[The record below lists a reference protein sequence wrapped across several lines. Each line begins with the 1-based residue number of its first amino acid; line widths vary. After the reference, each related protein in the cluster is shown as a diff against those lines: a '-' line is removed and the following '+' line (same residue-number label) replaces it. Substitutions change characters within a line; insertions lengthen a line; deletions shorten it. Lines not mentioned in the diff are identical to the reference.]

1 MSTHLTAELEKEVTC
16 NGSKGLDSAFFG
28 VTYIYFCLFDKEY
41 GRLLTGFL
49 IKNIFYV
56 LILLGF
62 MHLLPYLENTI
73 GLTLSL
79 VVFGV
84 SFAYIG
90 YKVYFIVDNLV
101 DKLYNFFG
109 K

>member
-1 MSTHLTAELEKEVTC
+1 MGVKEWI
-16 NGSKGLDSAFFG
+16 LLILG

-49 IKNIFYV
+49 VKNILYC

-79 VVFGV
+79 VVFV
-84 SFAYIG
+84 VLFAYIS
-90 YKVYFIVDNLV
+90 YKVYFIVDNMV
-101 DKLYNFFG
+101 DKLYSFFG
-109 K
+109 R

>member
-1 MSTHLTAELEKEVTC
+1 MDLKDWIL
-16 NGSKGLDSAFFG
+16 LFFG
-28 VTYIYFCLFDKEY
+28 VTYIYLCLFDKEY

-49 IKNIFYV
+49 IKNILYG

-73 GLTLSL
+73 GLTISL
-79 VVFGV
+79 VVLGV

-90 YKVYFIVDNLV
+90 YKVYFIVDNLL
-101 DKLYNFFG
+101 DKFFNISERKG
-109 K
+109 GTP

>member
-1 MSTHLTAELEKEVTC
+1 MDIKDWILL
-16 NGSKGLDSAFFG
+16 FFG
-28 VTYIYFCLFDKEY
+28 VTYIYLCLFDKEY

-49 IKNIFYV
+49 IKNILYG

-79 VVFGV
+79 LVFGF

-90 YKVYFIVDNLV
+90 YKVYFIVDELLN
-101 DKLYNFFG
+101 KLYNFFG
-109 K
+109 REGGRP

>member
-1 MSTHLTAELEKEVTC
+1 MDLKDWIL
-16 NGSKGLDSAFFG
+16 LFFG
-28 VTYIYFCLFDKEY
+28 VTYIYLCLFDKEY

-49 IKNIFYV
+49 IKNILYG

-79 VVFGV
+79 VVFGF

-90 YKVYFIVDNLV
+90 YKVYFIVDELV
-101 DKLYNFFG
+101 NKLYNFFG
-109 K
+109 REGGRP

>member
-1 MSTHLTAELEKEVTC
+1 MDLKDWIL
-16 NGSKGLDSAFFG
+16 LFFG
-28 VTYIYFCLFDKEY
+28 VTYIYLCLFDKEY

-73 GLTLSL
+73 GLTPSL
-79 VVFGV
+79 VVLGV
-84 SFAYIG
+84 SFSYIG
-90 YKVYFIVDNLV
+90 YKVYFMVDELL

-109 K
+109 REGGRP

>member
-1 MSTHLTAELEKEVTC
+1 MDLKDWIL
-16 NGSKGLDSAFFG
+16 LFFG
-28 VTYIYFCLFDKEY
+28 VTYIYLCLFDKEY

-62 MHLLPYLENTI
+62 MYLLPYLENTI
-73 GLTLSL
+73 GLTISL
-79 VVFGV
+79 VVLGV

-90 YKVYFIVDNLV
+90 YKVYFIVDNLL
-101 DKLYNFFG
+101 DKFYNISEG
-109 K
+109 KGGTP

>member
-1 MSTHLTAELEKEVTC
+1 MDLKDWIL
-16 NGSKGLDSAFFG
+16 LFFG
-28 VTYIYFCLFDKEY
+28 VTYIYLCLFDKEY
-41 GRLLTGFL
+41 GRLLTGL
-49 IKNIFYV
+49 LVKNILYC

-84 SFAYIG
+84 LIAYIG
-90 YKVYFIVDNLV
+90 YKVYFIVDNLL
-101 DKLYNFFG
+101 DKFYNISEG
-109 K
+109 KGGTP